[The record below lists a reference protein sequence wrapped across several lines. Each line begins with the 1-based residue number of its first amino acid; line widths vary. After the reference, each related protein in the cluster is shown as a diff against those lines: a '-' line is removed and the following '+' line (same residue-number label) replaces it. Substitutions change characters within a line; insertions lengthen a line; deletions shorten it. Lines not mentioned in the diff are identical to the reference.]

1 MKKGEGSMN
10 KAKNRFER
18 MNEKRMLSLEEA
30 AMYTGLGRTSCRQ
43 WLDKIGA
50 VKKIGKR
57 VLCDRVVIDKALD
70 KATA

>member
-1 MKKGEGSMN
+1 MN
-10 KAKNRFER
+10 KPQNRFER